1 MNRAWIVICICLVAA
16 ASNLAAAP
24 RKVVVIGFDGA
35 DPNLVQ
41 QYMSQGLL
49 PHLQQLSEEGKFA
62 PLTPTNPPQTP
73 VSWSTF
79 ATGLSPGRTQIFDF
93 LQRDA
98 KKYTPDFALATREK
112 KPFFVGE
119 MNGLVG
125 ALIVGSALS
134 VLIVL
139 VVGVI
144 GKKFVPAVIG
154 AVLVEAAC
162 LLLLKGPIGKLL
174 PEQVPHAKNAR
185 HGTAFWKLAADAGL
199 DVRVTHVPV
208 TFPAEELPGDSSLIA
223 GLGVPD
229 MRGRVGTPT
238 LWTSNQQF
246 AVDGSNEFS
255 LELMKLP
262 AQRGRVETTIA
273 GPYNYPFFVY
283 VVDKAREQWKAEGL
297 SAAERSAKE
306 KELKERLKSEGIV
319 ERIDLKLNL
328 EISDQALQWN
338 IGDQS
343 GSLKPGEWSDWVVFD
358 FPVNWL
364 VDKAQPLR
372 GMSRFKLLS
381 LSPHVELYLGPI
393 NFHPSCHP
401 VRYSWPENWSQE
413 LSEKLGLFKTIGWSI
428 DTWSYPSGVGEI
440 DLFEQDM
447 WHTVER
453 QRKVLDEQLGVRGA
467 DLYVQVFDFPDRA
480 GHMLWHQIDDQH
492 PLFKPELA
500 EKYRAIMQRVYQQVD
515 EIVGRARELA
525 GPDALFIVV
534 SDHGFSSFRRQI
546 NYNTWL
552 YQKGYFALKGKFQ
565 VGGTDLEQLFDKD
578 VKGVNAVL
586 GGIDWSRTKA
596 WAMGLG
602 AIYINVAGR
611 DPQGIVMPGEEYEQL
626 VREIQQGL
634 ENEVDPVT
642 GLKPVHKVYR
652 REEMY
657 KQFDAARMP
666 DLRAANIANY
676 RVSWQDSLG
685 GLSTD
690 IFENN
695 PKVWSGDHC
704 SLDPSVVPGIFF
716 VNRQVEVADPGII
729 DIAPS
734 ILHELGIKP
743 DTTLDGRVIWQARG
757 Q

>member
-1 MNRAWIVICICLVAA
+1 
-16 ASNLAAAP
+16 
-24 RKVVVIGFDGA
+24 
-35 DPNLVQ
+35 
-41 QYMSQGLL
+41 
-49 PHLQQLSEEGKFA
+49 
-62 PLTPTNPPQTP
+62 
-73 VSWSTF
+73 
-79 ATGLSPGRTQIFDF
+79 
-93 LQRDA
+93 
-98 KKYTPDFALATREK
+98 
-112 KPFFVGE
+112 
-119 MNGLVG
+119 
-125 ALIVGSALS
+125 
-134 VLIVL
+134 
-139 VVGVI
+139 
-144 GKKFVPAVIG
+144 
-154 AVLVEAAC
+154 
-162 LLLLKGPIGKLL
+162 
-174 PEQVPHAKNAR
+174 
-185 HGTAFWKLAADAGL
+185 
-199 DVRVTHVPV
+199 
-208 TFPAEELPGDSSLIA
+208 
-223 GLGVPD
+223 
-229 MRGRVGTPT
+229 
-238 LWTSNQQF
+238 
-246 AVDGSNEFS
+246 
-255 LELMKLP
+255 
-262 AQRGRVETTIA
+262 
-273 GPYNYPFFVY
+273 
-283 VVDKAREQWKAEGL
+283 
-297 SAAERSAKE
+297 
-306 KELKERLKSEGIV
+306 
-319 ERIDLKLNL
+319 
-328 EISDQALQWN
+328 
-338 IGDQS
+338 
-343 GSLKPGEWSDWVVFD
+343 
-358 FPVNWL
+358 
-364 VDKAQPLR
+364 
-372 GMSRFKLLS
+372 
-381 LSPHVELYLGPI
+381 
-393 NFHPSCHP
+393 
-401 VRYSWPENWSQE
+401 
-413 LSEKLGLFKTIGWSI
+413 
-428 DTWSYPSGVGEI
+428 
-440 DLFEQDM
+440 
-447 WHTVER
+447 
-453 QRKVLDEQLGVRGA
+453 
-467 DLYVQVFDFPDRA
+467 
-480 GHMLWHQIDDQH
+480 MLWHQIDDQH

-657 KQFDAARMP
+657 QEFDAARMP
-666 DLRAANIANY
+666 DLRASNIANY

-716 VNRQVEVADPGII
+716 VNRQVEVADPGIS